1 MTWEVS
7 LRCWGTVGGFRGL
20 TRLVGEGRVEG
31 TRRRGASEEGIG
43 RRKEEKGGYVVDGL
57 RYRV

>member
-1 MTWEVS
+1 M
-7 LRCWGTVGGFRGL
+7 